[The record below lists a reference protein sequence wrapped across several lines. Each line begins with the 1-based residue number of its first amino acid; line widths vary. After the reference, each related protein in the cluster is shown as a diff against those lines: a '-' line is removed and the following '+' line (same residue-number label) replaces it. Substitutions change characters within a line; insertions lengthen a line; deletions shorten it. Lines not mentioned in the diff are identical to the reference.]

1 MYLPV
6 NESNITSEVNPLLA
20 VVLGAKQQGYNNQQ
34 IIQEAQRA
42 AECKGDDTGYHYVVA
57 TVNQIEFLEKL
68 NRPTIAYNREFLF
81 NAIYQSVLSGM
92 SDADV
97 IRVCGEYCNL
107 DDFAFCQLALEYILV
122 NRIPSDSE
130 QANFLRIVDEKIILG
145 FEVVCELF
153 IGLKNMYLNN
163 LLRKVLDS
171 HIYQLYL
178 ESKPVEYFL
187 NSREKIA
194 DNWVRDRLKR
204 VASIIAVGSSKQL
217 EFDVTSLSGVT
228 LTSAPKSLEASDAVD
243 EIIESSQF
251 NLDEAGELVVGVLK
265 DFKIEAEFIGAY
277 SGPTFNRIELKLA
290 RGTKFSSVA
299 NFGDDLVQQL
309 GLELGIKVP
318 PMVSSICGRTA
329 IDIPRVDREIAY
341 FRDYVDFD
349 DDIDVSRICIPG
361 GVDVNAIFHW
371 INLCDDNITHVI
383 GSGRTRS
390 GKSQFLKGGVL
401 YLVRKYPP
409 SVVRLALSDVKRV
422 TLGKFKNLPHL
433 VAPVC
438 KDASSTADM
447 LEFLVAEM
455 ELRYQEFD
463 AHEDEGIENITQY
476 NRFYFGSKVMPRIIC
491 WIDEAPE
498 MLADEVYTERV
509 EAALSTLLR
518 KAGAAGIH
526 LLVYSQRPDKDA
538 IKPQIRSNF
547 PCKTAF
553 AAARPEDSYIALA
566 DDKDRRAFHLLGRGD
581 FILRTNEFD
590 ERLQALYLADDEDVE
605 YFRCLLSEA
614 INQHDPYVAWES
626 GLTFDDFV
634 KQLYL
639 NKGLVDPNAVDRIV
653 TSKQIKIHD
662 STKNKQLDNADLYK
676 HGEKVEFRANYDF
689 NVEFDAEK
697 KNQILGLHRRGYTVE
712 EIVKEIF
719 GDLPGGRNGDRKFTK
734 LKNAV
739 ERYIRSLNE
748 EDNL

>member
-1 MYLPV
+1 MWVISKP
-6 NESNITSEVNPLLA
+6 SPLLT
-20 VVLGAKQQGYNNQQ
+20 VVLDAKQQGYDNQQ
-34 IIQEAQRA
+34 IIQSAQHA
-42 AECKGDDTGYHYVVA
+42 AEYNGDYAGYQFVL
-57 TVNQIEFLEKL
+57 TTINQIEFLEKL
-68 NRPTIAYNREFLF
+68 SRPTIAYSREFLF
-81 NAIYQSVLSGM
+81 NAVYQSVLSGM
-92 SDADV
+92 GDADI

-122 NRIPSDSE
+122 NRIPSEGE
-130 QANFLRIVDEKIILG
+130 QVNFLRIVEEKINQG
-145 FEVVCELF
+145 FEAVGELF
-153 IGLKNMYLNN
+153 KGLKNAYFHN
-163 LLRKVLDS
+163 LLCNVLDN
-171 HIYQLYL
+171 HLYRL
-178 ESKPVEYFL
+178 YVDSKPVEYFL
-187 NSREKIA
+187 DLSKKIA
-194 DNWVRDRLKR
+194 STWVQDRLKR
-204 VASIIAVGSSKQL
+204 VASLIAKETCKEL
-217 EFDVTSLSGVT
+217 DFDFIAGVT
-228 LTSAPKSLEASDAVD
+228 HTSAPKSLEASDAVD
-243 EIIESSQF
+243 EILKSSQ
-251 NLDEAGELVVGVLK
+251 LDLNEAGELVVSVLK
-265 DFKIEAEFIGAY
+265 DFKIETEFVGAFN
-277 SGPTFNRIELKLA
+277 GPTFTRIELKLA

-309 GLELGIKVP
+309 GLELGIKVS
-318 PMVSSICGRTA
+318 PMVSSVCGRTA
-329 IDIPRVDREIAY
+329 IDIPRIDREIAY
-341 FRDYVDFD
+341 FRDYVNFD
-349 DDIDVSRICIPG
+349 DGIDVNRVCIPG
-361 GVDVNAIFHW
+361 GVDVNGNFHW
-371 INLCDDNITHVI
+371 INLCDDNITHII

-401 YLVRKYPP
+401 YLARKYPP

-433 VAPVC
+433 MAPVC
-438 KDASSTADM
+438 KDAKSTADT
-447 LEFLVAEM
+447 LDFLVAEM

-463 AHEDEGIENITQY
+463 AHEDDGIENIAQY
-476 NRFYFGSKVMPRIIC
+476 NRFYLGRQVMPRVIC
-491 WIDEAPE
+491 WVDEAPE
-498 MLADEVYTERV
+498 MLADEAYTQRV

-566 DDKDRRAFHLLGRGD
+566 DDKDRRAYHLLGRGD

-590 ERLQALYLADDEDVE
+590 ERLQAPYLADDEDVE
-605 YFRCLLSEA
+605 YFRCLLSGA

-653 TSKQIKIHD
+653 TNKEIKNQQ
-662 STKNKQLDNADLYK
+662 TKNKQPDNADSYQ
-676 HGEKVEFRANYDF
+676 HGEKVEFLANYDF
-689 NVEFDAEK
+689 NVEFDAQI
-697 KNQILGLHRRGYTVE
+697 KNQILGLHRRGYGVE

-719 GDLPGGRNGDRKFTK
+719 GDSPGGRNSDRKFTK

-739 ERYIRSLNE
+739 ERYICSLNE
-748 EDNL
+748 GDNL

>member
-1 MYLPV
+1 MYLPTV
-6 NESNITSEVNPLLA
+6 ESNITSKPSPLLT
-20 VVLGAKQQGYNNQQ
+20 VVLNAKQQGYDNQQ
-34 IIQEAQRA
+34 IIDEAQRA
-42 AECKGDDTGYHYVVA
+42 AEDNGDYAGYQFVL
-57 TVNQIEFLEKL
+57 TTINQIEFLEKL
-68 NRPTIAYNREFLF
+68 NRPAIAYSREFLF

-92 SDADV
+92 GDTDI
-97 IRVCGEYCNL
+97 IRICSEYCNL

-122 NRIPSDSE
+122 NRIPSSSE
-130 QANFLRIVDEKIILG
+130 QANFLRIVDSKLNQGIEA
-145 FEVVCELF
+145 VCELF
-153 IGLKNMYLNN
+153 VGLKNTYLNN
-163 LLRKVLDS
+163 LLCNILNN
-171 HIYQLYL
+171 HIYRLYV

-187 NSREKIA
+187 DLSKKI
-194 DNWVRDRLKR
+194 DSTWVQDRLKR
-204 VASIIAVGSSKQL
+204 VASLIAKESNKQL
-217 EFDVTSLSGVT
+217 EFDVTSFGGVT
-228 LTSAPKSLEASDAVD
+228 PTSVPKSLEASDAVD
-243 EIIESSQF
+243 EIIESSR
-251 NLDEAGELVVGVLK
+251 LDLNEAGELVVCVLK
-265 DFKIEAEFIGAY
+265 DFKIETEFIGAFC
-277 SGPTFNRIELKLA
+277 GPTFTRIELKLA

-329 IDIPRVDREIAY
+329 IDIPRIDREIAY
-341 FRDYVDFD
+341 FRDYVDFSD
-349 DDIDVSRICIPG
+349 GIDVNRICIPG
-361 GVDVNAIFHW
+361 GVDVNGNFHW

-401 YLVRKYPP
+401 YLARKYPP

-433 VAPVC
+433 MAPVC

-463 AHEDEGIENITQY
+463 AHEDDGIENITQY
-476 NRFYFGSKVMPRIIC
+476 NRFYLSRQVMPRIIC

-498 MLADEVYTERV
+498 MLADEVYQQRV
-509 EAALSTLLR
+509 EASLSTLLR

-526 LLVYSQRPDKDA
+526 LLVYSQRPDRDA

-590 ERLQALYLADDEDVE
+590 ERLQAPYLADDEDVE
-605 YFRCLLSEA
+605 YFRGLLSEA
-614 INQHDPYVAWES
+614 INQHDLYVAWES

-653 TSKQIKIHD
+653 TTKEIKIQD

-676 HGEKVEFRANYDF
+676 HGEKVEFRASYDF

-697 KNQILGLHRRGYTVE
+697 KNQILGLHRRGYNVE
-712 EIVKEIF
+712 DIVKEIF
-719 GDLPGGRNGDRKFTK
+719 GDLPRGRNGDRKFTK

-739 ERYIRSLNE
+739 ERYIHSLNE
-748 EDNL
+748 EGNL

>member
-1 MYLPV
+1 MYLPTL
-6 NESNITSEVNPLLA
+6 ESNITSKPSPLLT
-20 VVLGAKQQGYNNQQ
+20 VVLDAKQQGYDNQQ
-34 IIQEAQRA
+34 IIQSAQRA
-42 AECKGDDTGYHYVVA
+42 AEYNGDYAGYQFVLA
-57 TVNQIEFLEKL
+57 TINQIEFLEKL
-68 NRPTIAYNREFLF
+68 NRPTIAYSREFLF

-92 SDADV
+92 GDADI

-107 DDFAFCQLALEYILV
+107 DDSAFCQLALEYILI

-130 QANFLRIVDEKIILG
+130 QANFLRIVDSKINQGL
-145 FEVVCELF
+145 EAVCELF
-153 IGLKNMYLNN
+153 VGLKNICLTN
-163 LLRKVLDS
+163 LLCNVLDN
-171 HIYQLYL
+171 HIYRLYV
-178 ESKPVEYFL
+178 ESKPAEYFL
-187 NSREKIA
+187 DLSKKIA
-194 DNWVRDRLKR
+194 STWVQDRLKR
-204 VASIIAVGSSKQL
+204 VASLIAKETCKEL
-217 EFDVTSLSGVT
+217 DFDVIAGVT
-228 LTSAPKSLEASDAVD
+228 PTSAPKSLEASDAVD
-243 EIIESSQF
+243 EIIKSSQ
-251 NLDEAGELVVGVLK
+251 LDLNEAGELVVSVLK
-265 DFKIEAEFIGAY
+265 DFKIETEFVGAFN
-277 SGPTFNRIELKLA
+277 GPTFTRIELKLA

-318 PMVSSICGRTA
+318 PMVSSVCGRTA
-329 IDIPRVDREIAY
+329 IDIPRIDREIAY
-341 FRDYVDFD
+341 FRDYVNFD
-349 DDIDVSRICIPG
+349 DGIDVSRICIPG
-361 GVDVNAIFHW
+361 GVDVNGNFHW

-401 YLVRKYPP
+401 YLARKYPP

-433 VAPVC
+433 MAPVC
-438 KDASSTADM
+438 KDAKSTADM
-447 LEFLVAEM
+447 LDFLVAEM

-463 AHEDEGIENITQY
+463 AHEDDGIENIAQY
-476 NRFYFGSKVMPRIIC
+476 NRFYLGRQVMPRVIC
-491 WIDEAPE
+491 WVDEAPE
-498 MLADEVYTERV
+498 MLADEVYQQRA

-566 DDKDRRAFHLLGRGD
+566 DDKDRRAYHLLGRGD

-614 INQHDPYVAWES
+614 INQDDQYVAWES

-639 NKGLVDPNAVDRIV
+639 NKGLVDPNTVDRIV
-653 TSKQIKIHD
+653 TNKEIKTRQ
-662 STKNKQLDNADLYK
+662 STEAKQLDNTNLYK
-676 HGEKVEFRANYDF
+676 HGEKIEFRANYDF

-697 KNQILGLHRRGYTVE
+697 KNQILGLHRRGYGVE

-719 GDLPGGRNGDRKFTK
+719 GDSPGGRNSDRKFAK

-739 ERYIRSLNE
+739 ERYICSLSE
-748 EDNL
+748 GDN

>member
-1 MYLPV
+1 MYLPTL
-6 NESNITSEVNPLLA
+6 ESNITSKPSPLLT
-20 VVLGAKQQGYNNQQ
+20 VVLDAKQQGYDNQQ
-34 IIQEAQRA
+34 IIQSAQRA
-42 AECKGDDTGYHYVVA
+42 AEYNGDYAGYQFVLA
-57 TVNQIEFLEKL
+57 TINQIEFLEKL
-68 NRPTIAYNREFLF
+68 NRPTIAYSREFLF

-92 SDADV
+92 GDADI

-107 DDFAFCQLALEYILV
+107 DDSAFCQLALEYILI

-130 QANFLRIVDEKIILG
+130 QANFLRIVDSKINQGL
-145 FEVVCELF
+145 EAVCELF
-153 IGLKNMYLNN
+153 VGLKNICLTN
-163 LLRKVLDS
+163 LLCNVLDN
-171 HIYQLYL
+171 HIYRLYV
-178 ESKPVEYFL
+178 ESKPAEYFL
-187 NSREKIA
+187 DLSKKIA
-194 DNWVRDRLKR
+194 STWVQDRLKR
-204 VASIIAVGSSKQL
+204 VASLIAKETCKEL
-217 EFDVTSLSGVT
+217 DFDVIAGVT
-228 LTSAPKSLEASDAVD
+228 PTSAPKSLEASDAVD
-243 EIIESSQF
+243 EIIKSSQ
-251 NLDEAGELVVGVLK
+251 LDLNEAGELVVSVLK
-265 DFKIEAEFIGAY
+265 DFKIETEFVGAFN
-277 SGPTFNRIELKLA
+277 GPTFTRIELKLA

-309 GLELGIKVP
+309 GMELGIKVP
-318 PMVSSICGRTA
+318 PMVSSVCGRTA
-329 IDIPRVDREIAY
+329 IDIPRIDREIAY
-341 FRDYVDFD
+341 FRDYVNFN
-349 DDIDVSRICIPG
+349 DDIDVNRICIPG
-361 GVDVNAIFHW
+361 GVDVNGNFHW
-371 INLCDDNITHVI
+371 INLCDDNITHLI

-401 YLVRKYPP
+401 YLARKYPP

-433 VAPVC
+433 IAPVC
-438 KDASSTADM
+438 KDAKSTADM

-463 AHEDEGIENITQY
+463 AHEDDGIENIAQY
-476 NRFYFGSKVMPRIIC
+476 NRFYLGRQVMPRVIC
-491 WIDEAPE
+491 WVDEAPE
-498 MLADEVYTERV
+498 MLADEVYQQRA

-526 LLVYSQRPDKDA
+526 LLVYSQRPDRDA

-566 DDKDRRAFHLLGRGD
+566 DDKDRRAYHLLGRGD

-590 ERLQALYLADDEDVE
+590 ERLQALYLADDEDIE

-626 GLTFDDFV
+626 GLTFNDFV
-634 KQLYL
+634 QQLYL

-653 TSKQIKIHD
+653 TNKEIKTQQ
-662 STKNKQLDNADLYK
+662 TKNKQTDNADLYQ
-676 HGEKVEFRANYDF
+676 HGKKVEFRANYDF
-689 NVEFDAEK
+689 NVEFDAQI
-697 KNQILGLHRRGYTVE
+697 KNQILGLHRRGYSVE

-719 GDLPGGRNGDRKFTK
+719 GDSSGGRNSDRKFTK

-739 ERYIRSLNE
+739 ERYIHSLNE
-748 EDNL
+748 GDNL

>member
-6 NESNITSEVNPLLA
+6 NESNIITSESNPLLT
-20 VVLGAKQQGYNNQQ
+20 VVLSAKQQGYDNQE
-34 IIQEAQRA
+34 IIQEAQRV
-42 AECKGDDTGYHYVVA
+42 AECNGDYAGYQFVL
-57 TVNQIEFLEKL
+57 TTINQIEFLEKL

-92 SDADV
+92 GNAD
-97 IRVCGEYCNL
+97 IISICGEYCNL
-107 DDFAFCQLALEYILV
+107 DDFAFCQLTLEYILV

-130 QANFLRIVDEKIILG
+130 QAHFLRTVDSKSSKGL
-145 FEVVCELF
+145 EVVCELF
-153 IGLKNMYLNN
+153 VGLKNIYLTN
-163 LLRKVLDS
+163 LLRKVLENY
-171 HIYQLYL
+171 IYQLYVV
-178 ESKPVEYFL
+178 SKPVEYFL
-187 NSREKIA
+187 DLREKIA

-204 VASIIAVGSSKQL
+204 VASLIAKETCKEL
-217 EFDVTSLSGVT
+217 DFDVITGVT
-228 LTSAPKSLEASDAVD
+228 PTSAPKSLEASDAVD
-243 EIIESSQF
+243 EIIKSSQVDL
-251 NLDEAGELVVGVLK
+251 NEAGELVVSVLK
-265 DFKIEAEFIGAY
+265 DFKIETEFVGAK

-309 GLELGIKVP
+309 GMELGIKIP
-318 PMVSSICGRTA
+318 PMVSSVCGRTA
-329 IDIPRVDREIAY
+329 IDIPRIDREIAY
-341 FRDYVDFD
+341 FRDHVDFENEI
-349 DDIDVSRICIPG
+349 DINRICIPG
-361 GVDVNAIFHW
+361 GIDVNGNFHW

-401 YLVRKYPP
+401 YLARKYPP

-433 VAPVC
+433 MAPVC
-438 KDASSTADM
+438 KDAKSTADM

-463 AHEDEGIENITQY
+463 IHEDEGIENIAQY
-476 NRFYFGSKVMPRIIC
+476 NRFYLGRKVMPRVVC
-491 WIDEAPE
+491 WVDEAPE
-498 MLADEVYTERV
+498 MLADEAYTQRV
-509 EAALSTLLR
+509 ETALSTLLR

-526 LLVYSQRPDKDA
+526 LLVYSQRPDRDA

-590 ERLQALYLADDEDVE
+590 ERLQAPYLADDEDVE

-626 GLTFDDFV
+626 ELTFDNFV

-653 TSKQIKIHD
+653 TTKEIKIQD
-662 STKNKQLDNADLYK
+662 SIKNKPLDNADLYK

-697 KNQILGLHRRGYTVE
+697 KNQILGLHRRGYGAE

-748 EDNL
+748 EGNL